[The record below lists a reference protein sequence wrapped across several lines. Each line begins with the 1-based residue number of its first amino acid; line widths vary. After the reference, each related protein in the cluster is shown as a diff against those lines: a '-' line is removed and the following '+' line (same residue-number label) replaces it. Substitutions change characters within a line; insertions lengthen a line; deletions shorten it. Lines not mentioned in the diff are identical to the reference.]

1 MGQLC
6 SLCSLGQTWLIMATF
21 APLPT
26 ASLGGRREKQRAG
39 WSRMASAGQPGSLG
53 TLSDGLLSPS
63 RPVWTGST
71 GAAGFWERQWKFV
84 RLRTATCHF
93 CHFLLARTSH
103 ETRPNSRGRENRLSH
118 WTLPDKDELWS
129 YITEGY
135 GWKEEQRIMTTF
147 AIFHRAKWNRITP
160 LSPWVFVLVHITEST
175 FISSFSPSTAG
186 PPLLL
191 HVSKRPGIKSWFSYM
206 DENKDTR
213 T

>member
-118 WTLPDKDELWS
+118 WTLPIRMSCEVTLQRDMDERKNKGLW
-129 YITEGY
+129 
-135 GWKEEQRIMTTF
+135 
-147 AIFHRAKWNRITP
+147 
-160 LSPWVFVLVHITEST
+160 
-175 FISSFSPSTAG
+175 
-186 PPLLL
+186 LLL
-191 HVSKRPGIKSWFSYM
+191 QSSTGQSETGSPH
-206 DENKDTR
+206 
-213 T
+213 